1 MTWYK
6 HTLTKYKKE
15 IIFSA
20 ILSVLFS
27 ITLLLWHFGL
37 GKSYV
42 WTKIEPISAP
52 GLFERYFYSAF
63 VFVTLGAF
71 LYFIR
76 FYQFLH
82 GIIVGVFD
90 DWRLYKDVK
99 GFIWVGLILTSYFW
113 VIPRIV
119 DFLNSV
125 ISFFYNVFGLLLYS
139 LPSLG
144 IAMVIS
150 IPSFVFYKKYYRYR

>member
-6 HTLTKYKKE
+6 HTLTKYRKE
-15 IIFSA
+15 ILSSTIT
-20 ILSVLFS
+20 SVLFS
-27 ITLLLWHFGL
+27 IALLFWHYGL
-37 GKSYV
+37 GKSFV

-76 FYQFLH
+76 FYQFLY
-82 GIIVGVFD
+82 GLIVGIFG
-90 DWRLYKDVK
+90 DWRLYKDIK
-99 GFIWVGLILTSYFW
+99 GFIWGGLMLISYFW
-113 VIPRIV
+113 LVPRIV
-119 DFLNSV
+119 DFLNSI
-125 ISFFYNVFGLLLYS
+125 ISFFYNIFGLILYT

-144 IAMVIS
+144 IALTLSLPILVYIRKH
-150 IPSFVFYKKYYRYR
+150 VN

>member
-1 MTWYK
+1 MTWYI
-6 HTLTKYKKE
+6 HTLTKYRKE
-15 IIFSA
+15 IISSA
-20 ILSVLFS
+20 VVSVLFS
-27 ITLLLWHFGL
+27 ITLLLWHYGL
-37 GKSYV
+37 GKSFV

-52 GLFERYFYSAF
+52 DLFERYFYSAF

-82 GIIVGVFD
+82 GIVVVIFG
-90 DWRLYKDVK
+90 DWRLYKDIK
-99 GFIWVGLILTSYFW
+99 GFIWGGLILVSYFW

-119 DFLNSV
+119 DFLNAI
-125 ISFFYNVFGLLLYS
+125 ISFFYNVLGLILYS

-144 IAMVIS
+144 IALALS
-150 IPSFVFYKKYYRYR
+150 IPFLVFIRKSTK

>member
-1 MTWYK
+1 MTWYV
-6 HTLTKYKKE
+6 HTLTKYRKE
-15 IIFSA
+15 VTSSA
-20 ILSVLFS
+20 IISLLFS

-37 GKSYV
+37 GKSFV

-63 VFVTLGAF
+63 VFVTLGAS

-82 GIIVGVFD
+82 GVIVGIFG
-90 DWRLYKDVK
+90 DWRLYKDIK
-99 GFIWVGLILTSYFW
+99 GFIWGGLILVSYFW

-119 DFLNSV
+119 DFLNAI
-125 ISFFYNVFGLLLYS
+125 ISFFYNVLGLILYS

-144 IAMVIS
+144 ITLVLS
-150 IPSFVFYKKYYRYR
+150 IPFLVFIRKSIK

>member
-6 HTLTKYKKE
+6 HIFTKYRKE
-15 IIFSA
+15 IISSA
-20 ILSVLFS
+20 IVSVLFS
-27 ITLLLWHFGL
+27 VTLLLWHFGL
-37 GKSYV
+37 GKSFV

-76 FYQFLH
+76 FYQFLY
-82 GIIVGVFD
+82 GMIVGIFG
-90 DWRLYKDVK
+90 DWRLYKDIK
-99 GFIWVGLILTSYFW
+99 GFFWGGLILISYFW

-125 ISFFYNVFGLLLYS
+125 ISFFYNIFGLILYS

-144 IAMVIS
+144 IALILSVPALLYTRKI
-150 IPSFVFYKKYYRYR
+150 IK

>member
-6 HTLTKYKKE
+6 HTLTKYKEE

-20 ILSVLFS
+20 IVSILFF
-27 ITLLLWHFGL
+27 IALLLWYFGF
-37 GKSYV
+37 GKSFV
-42 WTKIEPISAP
+42 WTKIEPISTP
-52 GLFERYFYSAF
+52 SLFERYFYSAF

-82 GIIVGVFD
+82 GIIVGIFN
-90 DWRLYKDVK
+90 DWRLYKDIK

-113 VIPRIV
+113 IVPKIV
-119 DFLNSV
+119 DFLNSI
-125 ISFFYNVFGLLLYS
+125 ISFFYNIFGLILYS

-144 IAMVIS
+144 IALTIT
-150 IPSFVFYKKYYRYR
+150 IPSFVFYKKYYRCR

>member
-6 HTLTKYKKE
+6 HIFTKYRKE
-15 IIFSA
+15 IISSA
-20 ILSVLFS
+20 IVSVLFS
-27 ITLLLWHFGL
+27 VTLLLWHFGL
-37 GKSYV
+37 GKSFV

-82 GIIVGVFD
+82 GIIVGIFS
-90 DWRLYKDVK
+90 DWRLYKDIK
-99 GFIWVGLILTSYFW
+99 GFIWGGLILVSYFW

-119 DFLNSV
+119 DFLNAI
-125 ISFFYNVFGLLLYS
+125 ISFFYNVFGLILYS
-139 LPSLG
+139 LPALG
-144 IAMVIS
+144 VTLIFS
-150 IPSFVFYKKYYRYR
+150 IPAVVYIRKKAK

>member
-82 GIIVGVFD
+82 GIIVGIFG
-90 DWRLYKDVK
+90 DWRLYKDIK
-99 GFIWVGLILTSYFW
+99 GFIWGGLILISYFW
-113 VIPRIV
+113 IIPRIV

-125 ISFFYNVFGLLLYS
+125 ISFFYNIFGLILYS

-144 IAMVIS
+144 IALILSVPALLYTRKI
-150 IPSFVFYKKYYRYR
+150 IK